1 LTDRRTT
8 PDPSVVDGA
17 TPAQVSV
24 PVLDLSTQPNG
35 PRDRQLILGDTITVL
50 GARDELS
57 YVRSDKDGYVG
68 YVARRGICS
77 RTEPTHRISAIATHV
92 YEDPDFKSPD
102 RMSLSYGSVVT
113 VIGGA
118 GKFIETAHG
127 YIPAQHVAELGFHGS
142 DPVAVASLF
151 LGTPYL
157 WGGNSSFGI
166 DCSGLIQAALIACGT
181 ECPGDSDQQMQ
192 AFYRYIVTDGSLRR
206 GDLLFWRGHVALAS
220 GRNALIHAN
229 AHHMAVTIEDAGAAI
244 KRIAEQGD
252 GPLLAHL
259 RPVLPA

>member
-1 LTDRRTT
+1 M
-8 PDPSVVDGA
+8 
-17 TPAQVSV
+17 
-24 PVLDLSTQPNG
+24 
-35 PRDRQLILGDTITVL
+35 ILGEAITVL

-68 YVARRGICS
+68 YVARQGICP

-102 RMSLSYGSVVT
+102 RMSLSYGSVLT
-113 VIGGA
+113 AIGGT
-118 GKFIETAHG
+118 GRFIETAHG
-127 YIPAQHVAELGFHGS
+127 YVPAQHVAEVGGHGS

-166 DCSGLIQAALIACGT
+166 DCSGLVQAALIACDIA
-181 ECPGDSDQQMQ
+181 CPGDSDQQMQ
-192 AFYRYIVTDGSLRR
+192 AFSEHIVTDGLLQR
-206 GDLLFWRGHVALAS
+206 GDLLFWRGHVAFAA
-220 GRNALIHAN
+220 GRDTLIHAN
-229 AHHMAVTIEDAGAAI
+229 AHHMAVTIEDAGGAI